1 MLTMV
6 SRLLLLLFVC
16 NSTTPSDT
24 SLFTPSDGIFSVVY
38 TLKGCSVARCWTQ
51 AQKGPGLNRSRDA
64 VG

>member
-24 SLFTPSDGIFSVVY
+24 SLFTPSGIFSVVY